1 MTQMKERVVNIVQR
15 LPDDKTISQ
24 LAYQDLQ
31 KYRKEGVQEIN
42 DKEELAQALEEEFDE
57 LRKECGIAMPEMR
70 EKNGIIYFD
79 KPYKTTLVS
88 WVLEHELCDSLVLDK
103 EELIY
108 GGCDEWIYV
117 RCYARSREYNDR
129 LYSDVYLSELKNEG
143 LRVLYGSECQ
153 QE

>member
-42 DKEELAQALEEEFDE
+42 DKEELID
-57 LRKECGIAMPEMR
+57 
-70 EKNGIIYFD
+70 
-79 KPYKTTLVS
+79 
-88 WVLEHELCDSLVLDK
+88 
-103 EELIY
+103 

-117 RCYARSREYNDR
+117 RCYARSREYNNR

-143 LRVLYGSECQ
+143 LRVLYGSGCQ

>member
-57 LRKECGIAMPEMR
+57 LRKECG
-70 EKNGIIYFD
+70 
-79 KPYKTTLVS
+79 
-88 WVLEHELCDSLVLDK
+88 
-103 EELIY
+103 
-108 GGCDEWIYV
+108 
-117 RCYARSREYNDR
+117 
-129 LYSDVYLSELKNEG
+129 
-143 LRVLYGSECQ
+143 
-153 QE
+153 

>member
-42 DKEELAQALEEEFDE
+42 DKEELID
-57 LRKECGIAMPEMR
+57 
-70 EKNGIIYFD
+70 
-79 KPYKTTLVS
+79 
-88 WVLEHELCDSLVLDK
+88 
-103 EELIY
+103 

-117 RCYARSREYNDR
+117 RCYARSREYNNR

-143 LRVLYGSECQ
+143 LRVLYGSGCQ
-153 QE
+153 QEVAYID